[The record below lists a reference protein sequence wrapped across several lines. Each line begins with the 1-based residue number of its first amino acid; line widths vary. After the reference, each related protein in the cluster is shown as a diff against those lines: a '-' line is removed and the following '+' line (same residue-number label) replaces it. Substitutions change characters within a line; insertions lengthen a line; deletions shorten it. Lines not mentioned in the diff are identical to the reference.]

1 MDQFLFECSCCELK
15 HGVCAETT
23 RQTPGR
29 HTAPHLPDHVPAIDK
44 DEIDGEA
51 HPEGVHRFARYD
63 PEAFAFAQRLPAQ
76 QTSRASRSAISYLHA
91 ACHNALRSK
100 VANLAPG
107 TRIVSRC
114 RVAAC

>member
-44 DEIDGEA
+44 DESDGEA
-51 HPEGVHRFARYD
+51 HPEGVYRFARYD
-63 PEAFAFAQRLPAQ
+63 PEALTFAQRLPAEE
-76 QTSRASRSAISYLHA
+76 TSCAGRSAIGDVHTTR
-91 ACHNALRSK
+91 HDALRSK

-107 TRIVSRC
+107 ARIVLRC
-114 RVAAC
+114 RVGAC